1 MIILKLS
8 GRLNC
13 WVKCLNFN
21 LLIWMNITCVKQTTD
36 VKSCGRRREGSKA
49 LLLIPEL
56 NSHMSARSTSQ
67 FLQPATPQG
76 QVSLL
81 LLINTWVCATKA
93 WHGPSIMES
102 EAESKCRKPYLW
114 LLVQL
119 VVQEV
124 KALEGDNQ
132 LIATAVIH
140 QRVVWNPSQSI
151 SYCFYECIS
160 MRERPP
166 PHSPLNTYTQAYVYI
181 QNT

>member
-13 WVKCLNFN
+13 WVKCLHFN
-21 LLIWMNITCVKQTTD
+21 LLIWMNITCFKQTTD
-36 VKSCGRRREGSKA
+36 TESCGRRHEGSKA

-56 NSHMSARSTSQ
+56 SSHMSARSTSQ
-67 FLQPATPQG
+67 FLQPATPLG

-81 LLINTWVCATKA
+81 LPINTWVCAAKA

-124 KALEGDNQ
+124 KALEGDDQ

-140 QRVVWNPSQSI
+140 QRIIWNSSQSI
-151 SYCFYECIS
+151 SYCIYECIS
-160 MRERPP
+160 RKERPP
-166 PHSPLNTYTQAYVYI
+166 HPLPPNTYTQAYVYI
-181 QNT
+181 